1 MIITGASV
9 TDGTAQ
15 PCVGAAEGFAFNMRL
30 CGSRYE
36 PAASLP
42 LLALTNGDSF

>member
-15 PCVGAAEGFAFNMRL
+15 PCVGAAEGFRVQ
-30 CGSRYE
+30 YE
-36 PAASLP
+36 VVREP
-42 LLALTNGDSF
+42 L